1 MYYEC
6 TVGQTCTVEQPLLT
20 FQYVQWN
27 NSGAFFTF
35 RSEIPYHFKL
45 RIPELSLKNSEE
57 GNWKDKILYN
67 FFLLYAKKN
76 SLNSSFW
83 SHLFFLS
90 GAKGILLVIKK
101 KTCFFVC
108 PSVRQH
114 FTFFVIS
121 REIVGWFHME
131 TSKTC
136 GDHLADF
143 DVNRLIRFL

>member
-1 MYYEC
+1 MYRG
-6 TVGQTCTVEQPLLT
+6 TTTADVPI
-20 FQYVQWN
+20 VQWN

-57 GNWKDKILYN
+57 GNWKEKILYN

-90 GAKGILLVIKK
+90 GAKGILLVLLIPFIYVLMYRMKK
-101 KTCFFVC
+101 RKTTKL
-108 PSVRQH
+108 
-114 FTFFVIS
+114 FTHILKLAS
-121 REIVGWFHME
+121 KEIV
-131 TSKTC
+131 SKEIESKEENPYHESS
-136 GDHLADF
+136 D
-143 DVNRLIRFL
+143 

>member
-1 MYYEC
+1 MRNDLIVKVIAVYFNRRGMYYEC

-57 GNWKDKILYN
+57 GNWKEKILYN

-76 SLNSSFW
+76 SLNSSF
-83 SHLFFLS
+83 
-90 GAKGILLVIKK
+90 
-101 KTCFFVC
+101 
-108 PSVRQH
+108 
-114 FTFFVIS
+114 
-121 REIVGWFHME
+121 
-131 TSKTC
+131 
-136 GDHLADF
+136 
-143 DVNRLIRFL
+143 